1 YRQMLRAYVMM
12 GSGHLR
18 REVTHLAR
26 LLTKAGISG
35 RQFLEL
41 HLYVLEDTVIG
52 LGNRSCRHVLHRADL
67 LGMEVIMRLADGY
80 RQQYQLQATPP
91 RQQFL
96 PGFDLPDSR
105 FAA

>member
-1 YRQMLRAYVMM
+1 MLRAYVMM
-12 GSGHLR
+12 GSGQLR
-18 REVTHLAR
+18 REVSHLAR

-67 LGMEVIMRLADGY
+67 LGMEVIMRMADGY
-80 RQQYQLQATPP
+80 RQQYQLEKTPL
-91 RQQFL
+91 RQQYL
-96 PGFDLPDSR
+96 PGFDITDSR
-105 FAA
+105 YAA